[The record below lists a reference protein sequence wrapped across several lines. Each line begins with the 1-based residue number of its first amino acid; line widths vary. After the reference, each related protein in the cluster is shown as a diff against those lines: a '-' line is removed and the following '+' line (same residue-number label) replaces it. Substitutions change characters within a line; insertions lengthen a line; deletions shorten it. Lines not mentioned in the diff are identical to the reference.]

1 LTRTSIILIA
11 VAVLAFVMSGET
23 AIGAMDSENAAD
35 RPIYRYVDRNGVEVF
50 TDDLSRVP
58 AKYRSS
64 AKVVELP
71 PAVRMPT
78 SPSPPKTEP
87 PSFATRLRK
96 WVESQPAAYQVVILA
111 VLPTALLSL
120 WLLNFLRKLTDV
132 GLVRISLRLGMLA
145 IVISTAYLCY
155 FIYLRVQAERLNGA
169 VSVDTEPVSSTRQKA
184 EELKKDEADR
194 LKAIENTANQK

>member
-1 LTRTSIILIA
+1 LKRILFTLF
-11 VAVLAFVMSGET
+11 VLLALAYSVSGE
-23 AIGAMDSENAAD
+23 AIPGAKDSKNAAD

-50 TDDLSRVP
+50 TDDPSRIP

-71 PAVRMPT
+71 PAVKMPEAP
-78 SPSPPKTEP
+78 SPSKPVS

-96 WVESQPAAYQVVILA
+96 WVERQPAAYQVIILG
-111 VLPTALLSL
+111 VLPIAILSL
-120 WLLNFLRKLTDV
+120 WVLNFLKKLTDLAMV
-132 GLVRISLRLGMLA
+132 KLALRLGMLA

-155 FIYLRVQAERLNGA
+155 YIYLRVQAEQWTGP
-169 VSVDTEPVSSTRQKA
+169 VSMETQPVSSSRQKA

-194 LKAIENTANQK
+194 LKTLEDTANQK